1 MVVCQGSLEV
11 SMGHQAE
18 DRKRLASLLNEL
30 AVHEGPQRTLIEGVE
45 LSRRSQPSP
54 RIPVVYQPNIVI
66 VGQGRKRCYLGDEVY
81 QYDPFNYL
89 VLSVP
94 LPAESEWEA
103 SPEEPV
109 LIVAINVE
117 PTMLGEMILDMD
129 ETLPPVGPMPRGIST
144 TPMSEELSG
153 AVIRLLECV
162 KSPRDSRILGRQ
174 MVREVVYRVLC
185 GEQGGALRAL
195 ASRDDHFTR
204 IVRVLKQVHADYA
217 KPLSAEDMAKRAGMS
232 VSAFNHH
239 FKLVTAT
246 SPLQYLKR
254 IRLDNAKRLMSHDG
268 YNASTAAR
276 AVGYESP
283 SQFSREFKR
292 LFGVTPVE
300 DAEQIRAR
308 LVAC

>member
-1 MVVCQGSLEV
+1 MDGQS
-11 SMGHQAE
+11 
-18 DRKRLASLLNEL
+18 DNRKRLASLLNEV
-30 AVHEGPQRTLIEGVE
+30 AIHEGIHPTLVEGVE
-45 LSRRSQPSP
+45 VARVSQPAH
-54 RIPVVYQPNIVI
+54 RAPVAYRPKILI
-66 VGQGRKRCYLGDEVY
+66 VGQGRKRPHLGGEVY
-81 QYDPFNYL
+81 QYDAYNYL

-94 LPAESEWEA
+94 LPAECETEA
-103 SPEEPV
+103 SREAP
-109 LIVAINVE
+109 LLLLSIHVE
-117 PTMLGEMILDMD
+117 PTMLGEILLEMD
-129 ETLPPVGPMPRGIST
+129 ELTPPAGPTPRGISSS
-144 TPMSEELSG
+144 PMTGEIGG
-153 AVIRLLECV
+153 AVIRLLRCL
-162 KSPRDSRILGRQ
+162 KSPLDSRMLGRQ
-174 MVREVVYRVLC
+174 AVREVVYRVLL
-185 GEQGGALRAL
+185 GEQGGSLRAL

-254 IRLDNAKRLMSHDG
+254 IRLDNAKRLMAHDG

-292 LFGVTPVE
+292 LFGVTPSGE
-300 DAEQIRAR
+300 TEQTRVR
-308 LVAC
+308 LVSG

>member
-1 MVVCQGSLEV
+1 
-11 SMGHQAE
+11 MGHQT
-18 DRKRLASLLNEL
+18 DDQKRLASLLNEV
-30 AVHEGPQRTLIEGVE
+30 AVLEGPQRTLIEGVE
-45 LSRRSQPSP
+45 VSRRSHPSP
-54 RIPVVYQPNIVI
+54 RMPVVYQPNIVI
-66 VGQGRKRCYLGDEVY
+66 VGQGRKRCYLGGEVY

-109 LIVAINVE
+109 LILAIDVD
-117 PTMLGEMILDMD
+117 PTMLGEMILDLD
-129 ETLPPVGPMPRGIST
+129 EPLPPVSPMPRAIST
-144 TPMSEELSG
+144 TPMSEELIRA
-153 AVIRLLECV
+153 AVRLLECL

-174 MVREVVYRVLC
+174 VVREVVYRVLC

-204 IVRVLKQVHADYA
+204 IVRVLKLVHANYA
-217 KPLSAEDMAKRAGMS
+217 KPLSADDLARRAGMS

-239 FKLVTAT
+239 FRLVTAI

-254 IRLDNAKRLMSHDG
+254 IRLDHAKRLMAHDG

-292 LFGVTPVE
+292 LFGVTPSGE
-300 DAEQIRAR
+300 TEQTRAR
-308 LVAC
+308 LISN

>member
-1 MVVCQGSLEV
+1 MDHRTVEQ
-11 SMGHQAE
+11 
-18 DRKRLASLLNEL
+18 KRLASLLNEL
-30 AVHEGPQRTLIEGVE
+30 AVQEGPQRTLVEGVE
-45 LSRRSQPSP
+45 LSRRSEPSQ

-66 VGQGRKRCYLGDEVY
+66 VGQGGKRCYLGGQVY

-109 LIVAINVE
+109 LILAIN
-117 PTMLGEMILDMD
+117 PDPAMLGEMILDLD
-129 ETLPPVGPMPRGIST
+129 EPLPPAGPITRGIST
-144 TPMSEELSG
+144 TPMSEELTG
-153 AVIRLLECV
+153 AAIRLLECL
-162 KSPRDSRILGRQ
+162 KSERDSRMLGRHL
-174 MVREVVYRVLC
+174 VREVVYRVLC

-217 KPLSAEDMAKRAGMS
+217 KPLSAEEMARKAGMS

-239 FKLVTAT
+239 FKLVTAS

-308 LVAC
+308 LVVS